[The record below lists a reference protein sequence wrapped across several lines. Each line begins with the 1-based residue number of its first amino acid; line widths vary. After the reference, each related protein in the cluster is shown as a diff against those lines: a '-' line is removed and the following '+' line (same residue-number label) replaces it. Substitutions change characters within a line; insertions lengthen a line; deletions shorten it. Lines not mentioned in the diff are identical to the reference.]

1 MTILIL
7 GVAIWMAAHFFK
19 RLLPEQRAQMGDRG
33 KGLVALLLVASVVL
47 MVLGYRSAPQVAIY
61 TPIAGM
67 GHANN
72 LVMFIAVFMMGAGS
86 VKGVVASKIRHPML
100 LGVLLWAGAHLLVN
114 GDLAS
119 LILFGGMGV
128 WSLLQMRLINR
139 AEGTWDAPAA
149 GPIAKDARCVLIT
162 LVLYAV
168 FAGAHMGLG
177 FNPFLGTY
185 G

>member
-7 GVAIWMAAHFFK
+7 GVAIWIAAHFFK
-19 RLLPEQRAQMGDRG
+19 RLMPAMRAQMGDRG
-33 KGLVALLLVASVVL
+33 KGVVALLLVASIVL
-47 MVLGYRSAPQVAIY
+47 MVLGYRASPTVPIY
-61 TPIAGM
+61 TPMAGM

-72 LVMFIAVFMMGAGS
+72 LVMLVAIFMMGAGS
-86 VKGVVASKIRHPML
+86 VKGVVASKLRHPML
-100 LGVLLWAGAHLLVN
+100 IGVLLWAVAHLLVN

-149 GPIAKDARCVLIT
+149 GPIAKDVRCLVIT

-168 FAGAHMGLG
+168 MAGVHMALG
-177 FNPFLGTY
+177 YSPFLGTY